1 MKRLF
6 FLLVPFA
13 VFGCTHSQSSLTK
26 TEREKA
32 VEIGNAAVVK
42 LMGELKRNLGMALKE
57 GGFPEAIRF
66 CAQKAQELTQ
76 RVNRELVVVKV
87 KRVSD
92 RYRNPDN
99 RPDSLDMKVINY
111 FKEKLKEGKIPP
123 YYLTEV
129 KEGGKRFVVYYKP
142 IRVAPFCLNCHGDP
156 VRMNPEVLRIL
167 KEKYPHDRALGYK
180 PGDLRGVF
188 KVVIPEKELKEG

>member
-13 VFGCTHSQSSLTK
+13 VFGCAHTQSSLTK

-57 GGFPEAIRF
+57 GGFPEAIKF

-76 RVNRELVVVKV
+76 KVNRELVVVKV

-111 FKEKLKEGKIPP
+111 FKEKLKEGKLPP

-129 KEGGKRFVVYYKP
+129 EEGGKRFVVYYKP

-156 VRMNPEVLRIL
+156 ARMNPEVLRIL

-188 KVVIPEKELKEG
+188 KVVIPEEELKEG

>member
-13 VFGCTHSQSSLTK
+13 VFGCAHTQSSLTK

-92 RYRNPDN
+92 RYRNPGN

-156 VRMNPEVLRIL
+156 ARMNPEVLRIL

-188 KVVIPEKELKEG
+188 KVVIPEEELKEG

>member
-1 MKRLF
+1 MKRIF
-6 FLLVPFA
+6 FLLFPIA
-13 VFGCTHSQSSLTK
+13 VFGCAHSQSSLTQ

-57 GGFPEAIRF
+57 GGFPRAIRF

-76 RVNRELVVVKV
+76 KVNRELVVVKV

-92 RYRNPDN
+92 RYRNPADK
-99 RPDSLDMKVINY
+99 PDTLDLKVINY
-111 FKEKLKEGKIPP
+111 FKEKLREGKLPP
-123 YYLTEV
+123 YYIVESE
-129 KEGGKRFVVYYKP
+129 KNGERVVIYYKP
-142 IRVAPFCLNCHGDP
+142 IRVAPFCLNCHGNP
-156 VRMNPEVLRIL
+156 TRMNPEVLRIL
-167 KEKYPHDRALGYK
+167 REKYPHDRALGYK

-188 KVVIPEKELKEG
+188 KVTIPEKELKED